1 MLIANEE
8 DLSQAFL
15 QICLGNCI
23 VGIESHVKRV
33 FRWTRVYGYWDAH
46 SLRRSRY
53 MFVTTFKLTAFII
66 LNISCEKNA

>member
-1 MLIANEE
+1 MVGLKHYDRKANM
-8 DLSQAFL
+8 S
-15 QICLGNCI
+15 ICQGNCI

-33 FRWTRVYGYWDAH
+33 FRWTRVYGYSDAH
-46 SLRRSRY
+46 SLRRSRN